1 MRKSVIAI
9 IVIVLVVLYMSVF
22 VVKEGE
28 RGITLRFGK
37 VLRDDENKP
46 LVYAPG
52 LHFKIPFI
60 ESVKMLDAR
69 IQTMDNQADR
79 FVTKEKKDLIV
90 DSYIKWRIS
99 DFSRY
104 YLATG
109 GGDVSQAE
117 VLLKRK
123 FSDRLRSEIGRLDVK
138 DIVTDSRGRLT
149 LSQLGRLDTRL
160 GRLFADAVLA
170 LMRQESLKPTDVIAI
185 GCHGQ
190 TVWHEPQGEAPHT
203 LQIGDNN
210 QIAAHTGITVVG
222 DFRRR
227 DMALGGQGAPLVPA
241 FHHALLAH
249 PVERRMVLNIGGIA
263 NVSLLAPG
271 QPVRGYDT
279 GPGNML
285 LDAWIWRQ
293 KGKPYDKDA
302 QWASEGK
309 VLLPLLQDML
319 SDPWF
324 ALPAPKSTGREYF
337 NYGWLEQHM
346 ARYPGL
352 RGEDVQATLAE
363 LTAVTISEQV
373 LLSGGCER
381 LLVCGGGARNP
392 LLMAR
397 LAALLPGTEVSTT
410 DEAGISGDDME
421 ALAFAWL
428 AWRTLAGLPGNL
440 PSVTGASEASVL
452 GAIFPANPP
461 QNRS

>member
-1 MRKSVIAI
+1 MKSGRFIGVMSGTSLDG
-9 IVIVLVVLYMSVF
+9 VDVVLAAINENIVAQQASLSYPIPVNL
-22 VVKEGE
+22 KED
-28 RGITLRFGK
+28 I
-37 VLRDDENKP
+37 
-46 LVYAPG
+46 
-52 LHFKIPFI
+52 
-60 ESVKMLDAR
+60 
-69 IQTMDNQADR
+69 
-79 FVTKEKKDLIV
+79 
-90 DSYIKWRIS
+90 
-99 DFSRY
+99 
-104 YLATG
+104 LAICQG
-109 GGDVSQAE
+109 QQ
-117 VLLKRK
+117 
-123 FSDRLRSEIGRLDVK
+123 
-138 DIVTDSRGRLT
+138 LT

-160 GRLFADAVLA
+160 GRLFSDAVLA
-170 LMRQESLKPTDVIAI
+170 LMRQQNLQPEDIVAI

-190 TVWHEPQGEAPHT
+190 TVWHEPTGDAPHT
-203 LQIGDNN
+203 MQIGDNN
-210 QIAAHTGITVVG
+210 QIAAHTGVTVVG

-241 FHHALLAH
+241 FHQALLAH

-263 NVSLLAPG
+263 NLSLLVPG

-285 LDAWIWRQ
+285 MDAWIWRQ
-293 KGKPYDKDA
+293 CGKPYDKDA

-337 NYGWLEQHM
+337 NYGWLEKHLV
-346 ARYPGL
+346 RYANL
-352 RGEDVQATLAE
+352 RGQDVQATLTE

-381 LLVCGGGARNP
+381 LLVCGGGARSP

-397 LAALLPGTEVSTT
+397 LAALLPGTEVTTT
-410 DEAGISGDDME
+410 DDAGISGDDME

-440 PSVTGASEASVL
+440 PSVTGASEATIL
-452 GAIFPANPP
+452 GAIYPANRA
-461 QNRS
+461 QNQS

>member
-1 MRKSVIAI
+1 MKSGRFIGVMSGTSLDG
-9 IVIVLVVLYMSVF
+9 VDVVLAAINENIVAQQASLSYAIPVNL
-22 VVKEGE
+22 KED
-28 RGITLRFGK
+28 I
-37 VLRDDENKP
+37 
-46 LVYAPG
+46 
-52 LHFKIPFI
+52 
-60 ESVKMLDAR
+60 
-69 IQTMDNQADR
+69 
-79 FVTKEKKDLIV
+79 
-90 DSYIKWRIS
+90 
-99 DFSRY
+99 
-104 YLATG
+104 LAICQG
-109 GGDVSQAE
+109 QQ
-117 VLLKRK
+117 
-123 FSDRLRSEIGRLDVK
+123 
-138 DIVTDSRGRLT
+138 LT

-160 GRLFADAVLA
+160 GRLFSDAVLA
-170 LMRQESLKPTDVIAI
+170 LMRQQNLQPEDIVAI

-190 TVWHEPQGEAPHT
+190 TVWHEPTGDAPHT
-203 LQIGDNN
+203 MQIGDNN
-210 QIAAHTGITVVG
+210 QIAAHTGVTVVG

-241 FHHALLAH
+241 FHQALLAH

-263 NVSLLAPG
+263 NLSLLVPG

-285 LDAWIWRQ
+285 MDAWIWRQ
-293 KGKPYDKDA
+293 CGKPYDKDA

-337 NYGWLEQHM
+337 NYGWLEKHL
-346 ARYPGL
+346 ARYANL
-352 RGEDVQATLAE
+352 RGQDVQATLTE

-397 LAALLPGTEVSTT
+397 LAALLPGTEVTTT
-410 DEAGISGDDME
+410 DDAGISGDDME

-440 PSVTGASEASVL
+440 PSVTGASEATIL
-452 GAIFPANPP
+452 GAIYPANRA
-461 QNRS
+461 QNQS